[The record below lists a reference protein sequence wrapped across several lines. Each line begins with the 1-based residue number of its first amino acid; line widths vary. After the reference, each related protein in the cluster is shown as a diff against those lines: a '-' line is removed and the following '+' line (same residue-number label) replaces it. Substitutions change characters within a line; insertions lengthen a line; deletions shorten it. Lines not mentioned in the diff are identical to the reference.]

1 MYALHRIII
10 MTEQNLSFSQRYG
23 YTKVNNTIQV
33 ESLNANLRTDLWN
46 FLYDHY
52 FKSFLIN
59 YSESTLLRTV
69 YTDFL
74 HQRVD
79 CIPMNLCKRKQEF
92 EKIFYGSIWYY
103 VYDFLEFLYDY
114 FYKHPYV
121 TQLKNFLDAINTI
134 LEKNNAGYRFIAG
147 RIAPITDTNEI
158 NTIQSAIDNAPYT
171 EIQTHLSTALQ
182 FLSDKTAPDYRNS
195 IKESISAVES
205 FCRKITRESTLDNA
219 LNKMTSKGLE
229 IPQTLLQGL
238 KKLYYFTNGRD
249 GIRHALMDESHVGYA
264 EAYFMLIA
272 CSSFINYLKIKQSK
286 IK

>member
-1 MYALHRIII
+1 

-33 ESLNANLRTDLWN
+33 ASLNTNLRTELWN
-46 FLYDHY
+46 LLYIYY
-52 FKSFLIN
+52 FKEFLVGGN
-59 YSESTLLRTV
+59 ETTLLSAIYAKFFHKR
-69 YTDFL
+69 L
-74 HQRVD
+74 D
-79 CIPMNLCKRKQEF
+79 CIPVDPYERTSDL
-92 EKIFYGSIWYY
+92 EKIFYGSSWYY

-114 FYKHPYV
+114 LFKMFNV
-121 TQLKNFLDAINTI
+121 IIANKFAKRINTI

-195 IKESISAVES
+195 IKESISAVEA
-205 FCRKITRESTLDNA
+205 FCRKITSQSTLDSA
-219 LNKMTSKGLE
+219 LKKMTSKGLE
-229 IPQTLLQGL
+229 IPQTLLEGL
-238 KKLYYFTNGRD
+238 KKLYYFTNGKD
-249 GIRHALMDESHVGYA
+249 GIRHALMNESQIGYA